1 MKQLNERQLPPEVL
15 KVIKMFNAKVVKI
28 EEKKESEESPVEEKS
43 VGASSYF
50 WAPKGHP
57 WKPLN
62 S

>member
-1 MKQLNERQLPPEVL
+1 MKRMVEKKE
-15 KVIKMFNAKVVKI
+15 AKI